1 MNKILAIDYGSKR
14 VGLAVTDTEQI
25 IASGLTSVKTSGLM
39 DYLKKYFLSN
49 MVECVVVGHAKN
61 LDNTLS
67 ESSKYIEPFV
77 LRLKKAYPELRIER
91 IDERFTSKM
100 AFQTMIDSGI
110 NKKARSNKA
119 LVDQISA
126 TIILQS
132 FLDSRSRG

>member
-14 VGLAVTDTEQI
+14 VGLAVTDTQQI
-25 IASGLTSVKTSGLM
+25 IASGLTTVKTSDLM
-39 DYLKKYFLSN
+39 DFLTKYFLSN
-49 MVECVVVGHAKN
+49 KVECVVVGYAKN

-77 LRLKKAYPELRIER
+77 LRLKKAYPNLTIER
-91 IDERFTSKM
+91 VDERFTSKI

-110 NKKARSNKA
+110 SKKARSNKA

-132 FLDSRSRG
+132 YLESRG

>member
-14 VGLAVTDTEQI
+14 VGLAVTDTQQI
-25 IASGLTSVKTSGLM
+25 IASGLTTVKTSDLM
-39 DYLKKYFLSN
+39 IFLTKYFQSN
-49 MVECVVVGHAKN
+49 SIECVVVGHAKN
-61 LDNTLS
+61 LDNTMS

-77 LRLKKAYPELRIER
+77 FRLKKAFPELTIER
-91 IDERFTSKM
+91 VDERFTSKM

-110 NKKARSNKA
+110 SKKARSNKA

-132 FLDSRSRG
+132 YLDSRSRG

>member
-14 VGLAVTDTEQI
+14 VGLAVTDTQQI
-25 IASGLTSVKTSGLM
+25 IASGLTTVKTSDLM
-39 DYLKKYFLSN
+39 DFLIKYFQSN
-49 MVECVVVGHAKN
+49 SIECVVVGHAKN
-61 LDNTLS
+61 LDNTMS

-77 LRLKKAYPELRIER
+77 LRLKKAFPELTIER
-91 IDERFTSKM
+91 VDERFTSKM

-110 NKKARSNKA
+110 SKKTRSNKA

-132 FLDSRSRG
+132 YLDSRSRG

>member
-14 VGLAVTDTEQI
+14 VGLAVTDTQQI
-25 IASGLTSVKTSGLM
+25 IASGLTTVKTSDLM
-39 DYLKKYFLSN
+39 SFLTKYFQSN
-49 MVECVVVGHAKN
+49 RIECVVVGHAKN
-61 LDNTLS
+61 LDNTMS

-77 LRLKKAYPELRIER
+77 FRLKKAFPELIIER
-91 IDERFTSKM
+91 VDERFTSKM

-110 NKKARSNKA
+110 SKKARSNKA

-132 FLDSRSRG
+132 YLDSRSRG